1 MEGFLAQSINGLA
14 LGSIYALLVTG
25 FNLLLLVGGIIP
37 FVYPFVVVICMYA
50 TWAVLEVTG
59 GSLFLAVP
67 ATILSGMVLT
77 MVMEPLFRPLAKRKA
92 EAQTFVMAVGLSMIL
107 THIMSLHVNH
117 GFPVSFP
124 PSLVGREATIKL
136 GLVVVSRGQLLTFLG
151 TIAAV
156 IAFMYLLYRTMP
168 GRAFRSMAQSP
179 LVARLL
185 GIPII
190 RSAVTSYGV
199 AGVLGGVTA
208 LLLAMT
214 LGTAYPILGES
225 LALKTLAVAL
235 FAGMGN
241 LKGGLICGLILGM
254 AEGLA
259 TGYIAGL
266 WSNAVAFGMI
276 MVVVVL
282 RPRGLFGVKF

>member
-1 MEGFLAQSINGLA
+1 
-14 LGSIYALLVTG
+14 
-25 FNLLLLVGGIIP
+25 
-37 FVYPFVVVICMYA
+37 
-50 TWAVLEVTG
+50 
-59 GSLFLAVP
+59 
-67 ATILSGMVLT
+67 
-77 MVMEPLFRPLAKRKA
+77 
-92 EAQTFVMAVGLSMIL
+92 
-107 THIMSLHVNH
+107 
-117 GFPVSFP
+117 
-124 PSLVGREATIKL
+124 
-136 GLVVVSRGQLLTFLG
+136 
-151 TIAAV
+151 
-156 IAFMYLLYRTMP
+156 MP

-190 RSAVTSYGV
+190 KSAITSYGV

-208 LLLAMT
+208 ILLAMT

>member
-1 MEGFLAQSINGLA
+1 MEGLLAQLVNGIA
-14 LGSIYALLVTG
+14 LGSIYSLLVTG

-37 FVYPFVVVICMYA
+37 FVYPFVVVICMYM
-50 TWAVLEVTG
+50 TWAVMGATG
-59 GSLFLAVP
+59 ENLFVAIP
-67 ATILSGMVLT
+67 STILSATVLT
-77 MVMEPLFRPLAKRKA
+77 VAMEPLFRPLVKRRA

-107 THIMSLHVNH
+107 THIMSLHLNH

-124 PSLVGREATIKL
+124 ARLVGREAAIKL
-136 GLVVVSRGQLLTFLG
+136 GLVVVSKGQLLTFLG

-156 IAFMYLLYRTMP
+156 VALMYLLYRTMP

-179 LVARLL
+179 FVARLL
-185 GIPII
+185 GIPLN
-190 RSAVTSYGV
+190 RSAVASYGV
-199 AGVLGGVTA
+199 AGFLGGCTA
-208 LLLAMT
+208 IFLAMA
-214 LGTAYPILGES
+214 LGTAYPILGEH
-225 LALKTLAVAL
+225 LALKALAVAL

-241 LKGGLICGLILGM
+241 LRGGLICGLILGM

-276 MVVVVL
+276 MVVVIL
-282 RPRGLFGVKF
+282 RPKGLFGVKF